1 MVLVVLVVLERELQV
16 VNGGSRATSGRRIR
30 PGAARMKTVGA
41 QQAAELSAEL
51 GEVQRQHGLVGWAR
65 RRGKWVDG
73 DEDGEGQALCAWLRV
88 AVGRCVV
95 CVARGDRAAPAGGG
109 SPGRPVWPVWAVW
122 PGVGGRK
129 RQQGRGGAEQ
139 LPWGWWAGVDVELGQ
154 GLGLGR
160 GPCAALLG

>member
-88 AVGRCVV
+88 AVGRCVACGV
-95 CVARGDRAAPAGGG
+95 CGARRSRSASRRWEPWAACMAGVGCVA
-109 SPGRPVWPVWAVW
+109 
-122 PGVGGRK
+122 
-129 RQQGRGGAEQ
+129 
-139 LPWGWWAGVDVELGQ
+139 WGWWAQAPARPRGSGAAA
-154 GLGLGR
+154 LGLVGR
-160 GPCAALLG
+160 S